1 MPGQWDDWL
10 ILLHTP
16 GIGPVRYGG
25 LLQRFGSPAAALQAS
40 RSELLEA
47 GLSDASIGW
56 LRAPDLKTLQ
66 PDLAWL
72 QADGHHLVSIRDARY
87 PPLLARIPAPP
98 PLLFVTGD
106 PGLLSRPQLA
116 IVGSRNPTSGGSR
129 NARQFARFL
138 AAAGL
143 AVTSG
148 LAVGIDAAAH
158 EGALAAGATIA
169 VSGTGPDR
177 IYPAVN
183 RELAHRIAVRGALVT
198 EFPPGT
204 GVRREHFPR
213 RNRII
218 SGLSLG
224 VLVVEAAARSGSL
237 ITARLAAEHGREVF
251 AIPGSIHSPLARG
264 CHALIRQGAK
274 LVETGNDVIEE
285 LAPLLGSLTVARK
298 TGLPDTDAQPMA
310 PLDNDY
316 QTLLKCMGHDPV
328 TPDALIQCSGLPP
341 DVVSS
346 SLLMLELEGYV
357 ASVPGGRYCRTEK
370 TAADI
375 T

>member
-1 MPGQWDDWL
+1 MPGHWDDWL
-10 ILLHTP
+10 ILLHAP
-16 GIGPVRYGG
+16 GIGPVRYGA
-25 LLQRFGSPAAALQAS
+25 LLQHFGSPAATLRAS
-40 RSELLEA
+40 NAELLEA
-47 GLSDASIGW
+47 GLSDAAIGW
-56 LRAPDLKTLQ
+56 LRAPDPKTLE

-72 QADGHHLVSIRDARY
+72 EADGHHLVSIRCADY
-87 PPLLARIPAPP
+87 PPLLARISDPP
-98 PLLFVTGD
+98 PLLFVIGD
-106 PGLLSRPQLA
+106 PSLLSRPQLA

-129 NARQFARFL
+129 NAREFARFL

-158 EGALAAGATIA
+158 EGALATGDTIA

-177 IYPAVN
+177 IYPASN
-183 RELAHRIAVRGALVT
+183 RELAHRIAVQGALVT
-198 EFPPGT
+198 ELSPGT

-237 ITARLAAEHGREVF
+237 ITARLAAEQGREVF

-264 CHALIRQGAK
+264 CHTLIRQGAK

-285 LAPLLGSLTVARK
+285 LAPLLGSLLMPREP
-298 TGLPDTDAQPMA
+298 GLPNTDAQPA
-310 PLDNDY
+310 PALDEDY
-316 QTLLKCMGHDPV
+316 RTLLKCMGHDPA
-328 TPDALIQCSGLPP
+328 TPDTLIQCSGLPA

-346 SLLMLELEGYV
+346 ILLMLELEGYV
-357 ASVPGGRYCRTEK
+357 ASVPGGRYSRTDK

-375 T
+375 P